1 MANSLKSIS
10 GTSEMRPLGAN
21 DHVIS
26 SKIDLGGNIMEFS
39 LTVRGMMS
47 LLTTLLGATNEFYYW
62 LGFSTALE
70 FQQYMDSLYATEPPK
85 KTTLDLTSVDQSTVM
100 LCFAAFLF
108 GFVVS
113 KLTMQPIILKQ

>member
-1 MANSLKSIS
+1 ME
-10 GTSEMRPLGAN
+10 T
-21 DHVIS
+21 
-26 SKIDLGGNIMEFS
+26 DLGSGPLQYSPDDIDAAPIDNS
-39 LTVRGMMS
+39 AAPVREQQQQP
-47 LLTTLLGATNEFYYW
+47 APEEYY
-62 LGFSTALE
+62 E
-70 FQQYMDSLYATEPPK
+70 EQQYHQQQPQYMDTLYATEPSK

>member
-1 MANSLKSIS
+1 ME
-10 GTSEMRPLGAN
+10 T
-21 DHVIS
+21 
-26 SKIDLGGNIMEFS
+26 DLGTGPLQYSPDDIDAAPIENNAAPVQQEQQQQA
-39 LTVRGMMS
+39 VP
-47 LLTTLLGATNEFYYW
+47 EEYYH
-62 LGFSTALE
+62 
-70 FQQYMDSLYATEPPK
+70 QQQPQYIDTLYATEPPK

>member
-1 MANSLKSIS
+1 ME
-10 GTSEMRPLGAN
+10 T
-21 DHVIS
+21 
-26 SKIDLGGNIMEFS
+26 DLGTGPLQYSPNDIDAAPIDNAPVQEQQQQP
-39 LTVRGMMS
+39 
-47 LLTTLLGATNEFYYW
+47 APEEYY
-62 LGFSTALE
+62 E
-70 FQQYMDSLYATEPPK
+70 EQQYHQQQPQYMDTLYATEPPK

>member
-1 MANSLKSIS
+1 ME
-10 GTSEMRPLGAN
+10 T
-21 DHVIS
+21 
-26 SKIDLGGNIMEFS
+26 DLGTGPLQYSPDDIDAAPIDNN
-39 LTVRGMMS
+39 
-47 LLTTLLGATNEFYYW
+47 ATPVQEQQQQAVPEEYY
-62 LGFSTALE
+62 E
-70 FQQYMDSLYATEPPK
+70 EQQQQYHHQQQPQYMDTLYATEPPK

>member
-1 MANSLKSIS
+1 ME
-10 GTSEMRPLGAN
+10 T
-21 DHVIS
+21 
-26 SKIDLGGNIMEFS
+26 DLGTGPLQYSPDDIDAAPIENQCAGGKS
-39 LTVRGMMS
+39 SNNKQSPRN
-47 LLTTLLGATNEFYYW
+47 TT
-62 LGFSTALE
+62 SH
-70 FQQYMDSLYATEPPK
+70 QQQPQYMDTLYATEPPK

>member
-1 MANSLKSIS
+1 ME
-10 GTSEMRPLGAN
+10 T
-21 DHVIS
+21 
-26 SKIDLGGNIMEFS
+26 DLGTGPLQYSPNDIDAAPIDNAPVQEQQQQ
-39 LTVRGMMS
+39 
-47 LLTTLLGATNEFYYW
+47 AAPEEYY
-62 LGFSTALE
+62 E
-70 FQQYMDSLYATEPPK
+70 EQQYHQQQPQYMDTLYATEPPK

>member
-1 MANSLKSIS
+1 ME
-10 GTSEMRPLGAN
+10 T
-21 DHVIS
+21 
-26 SKIDLGGNIMEFS
+26 DLGTGPLQYSPNDIDAAPIDNAPVQEQQQQP
-39 LTVRGMMS
+39 
-47 LLTTLLGATNEFYYW
+47 APEEYY
-62 LGFSTALE
+62 E
-70 FQQYMDSLYATEPPK
+70 EQQYHQQQPQYMDTLYATELPK

>member
-1 MANSLKSIS
+1 ME
-10 GTSEMRPLGAN
+10 T
-21 DHVIS
+21 
-26 SKIDLGGNIMEFS
+26 DLGTGPLQYSPDDIDAAPIDNNVTPVQEQQQQA
-39 LTVRGMMS
+39 VP
-47 LLTTLLGATNEFYYW
+47 EEYY
-62 LGFSTALE
+62 E
-70 FQQYMDSLYATEPPK
+70 EQQQPYNHPQQYMDSLYATEPPK

>member
-1 MANSLKSIS
+1 ME
-10 GTSEMRPLGAN
+10 T
-21 DHVIS
+21 
-26 SKIDLGGNIMEFS
+26 DLGTGPLQYSPDDIDAAPIENNAAPVQQEQQQQA
-39 LTVRGMMS
+39 VP
-47 LLTTLLGATNEFYYW
+47 EEYY
-62 LGFSTALE
+62 E
-70 FQQYMDSLYATEPPK
+70 EQYHQQQPQYMDTLYATEPPK

>member
-1 MANSLKSIS
+1 ME
-10 GTSEMRPLGAN
+10 T
-21 DHVIS
+21 
-26 SKIDLGGNIMEFS
+26 DLGTGPLQYSPDDIDAAPIDNAPAAVAQEQQPP
-39 LTVRGMMS
+39 
-47 LLTTLLGATNEFYYW
+47 EEYY
-62 LGFSTALE
+62 E
-70 FQQYMDSLYATEPPK
+70 ERQYHQQQPQYMDTLYATEPSK